1 MASRPGAVSGPPR
14 ILIYSH
20 DTFGL
25 GHLRRSRAIA
35 NRLIQRNRDASIII
49 ISGSPIIGSF
59 EFGEGID
66 YVRVPGVVK
75 LANGDYTTLSLNM
88 PLEQTVAIRE
98 AIILETARNFRPD
111 FVIVD
116 KEPMGFRGEL
126 LPALETLR
134 RDGARIVLGI
144 RDIMDDPPT
153 LSTEWERK
161 GAVQVLERFYDEIW
175 VYGLPEI
182 YEPLAELPL
191 SPEVRDRIVYTGYL
205 RRELPGQPSM
215 SRYSKLTR
223 GPFILVTT
231 GGGGDGHALI
241 DWVLSAY
248 ENEPAIPV
256 PALLVYGPFLGRG
269 KRNEFVERVSR
280 LPKVDAIAFDSKIE
294 HLMSRA
300 SAIVSMGG
308 YNTFCEIL
316 SLDKRALIV
325 PRKSPRLEQAIRAER
340 AERLGLIRQLDGDN
354 LREDAVRDPAV
365 MAQAIRDLL
374 EQPLPSLA
382 FPPNLL
388 GGLSRIEQRTTP
400 WFDALRQPNAPIPLK
415 QAAAG

>member
-1 MASRPGAVSGPPR
+1 MAHGAGAASEQPR

-35 NRLIQRNRDASIII
+35 NRLTQCNPDASIII

-59 EFGEGID
+59 DFGEGVD

-75 LANGDYTTLSLNM
+75 LANGDYTTLSLNL
-88 PLEQTVAIRE
+88 PLEETVAIRE
-98 AIILETARNFRPD
+98 AIILETARSFRPH

-116 KEPMGFRGEL
+116 KEPMGFRGEMM
-126 LPALETLR
+126 PALEAMR
-134 RDGARIVLGI
+134 RNGTRIVLGI

-153 LSTEWERK
+153 LASEWERK
-161 GAVQVLERFYDEIW
+161 GAVQVLDRYYDEIW

-191 SPEVRDRIVYTGYL
+191 SADVRDRIVYTGYL
-205 RRELPGQPSM
+205 SRELPAQPPLH
-215 SRYSKLTR
+215 RYPKLTR
-223 GPFILVTT
+223 GPFLLVTT
-231 GGGGDGHALI
+231 GGGGDGHELI

-248 ENEPAIPV
+248 ESDPAIPI
-256 PALLVYGPFLGRG
+256 PALLVYGPFLARD
-269 KRNEFVERVSR
+269 KRTEFVERVAR
-280 LPKVDAIAFDSKIE
+280 LPNVDAIAFDAKIE

-325 PRKSPRLEQAIRAER
+325 PRKTPRMEQAIRAER
-340 AERLGLIRQLDGDN
+340 AARLGLIRQLDGDN
-354 LREDAVRDPAV
+354 LNEDGRRDPAE
-365 MAQAIRDLL
+365 MAAAIRDLL
-374 EQPLPSLA
+374 DQPLPSKA
-382 FPPNLL
+382 FPPHLL
-388 GGLSRIEQRTTP
+388 AGLPRIEQLTNP
-400 WFDALRQPNAPIPLK
+400 WFEQLRLQGCPIPLK
-415 QAAAG
+415 KAVG